1 MKKTLVKSL
10 LLCTVLL
17 SSIGTAGIVLS
28 ENTEEVA
35 STVEN
40 SVTYEDSTSSKV
52 DLQPSETYQTDS
64 KKDDEG
70 RFELS
75 TTTVKKSKGEED
87 LEVTVQE
94 YNDNVADFKNVNFEE
109 VRKAFNEDNLEHT
122 LLFSRGTC
130 PHCRQFSPIH
140 HNVF

>member
-17 SSIGTAGIVLS
+17 SSIGTASIVLS

-52 DLQPSETYQTDS
+52 DIQPSE
-64 KKDDEG
+64 KKQG
-70 RFELS
+70 R
-75 TTTVKKSKGEED
+75 
-87 LEVTVQE
+87 
-94 YNDNVADFKNVNFEE
+94 
-109 VRKAFNEDNLEHT
+109 
-122 LLFSRGTC
+122 
-130 PHCRQFSPIH
+130 
-140 HNVF
+140 